1 MTDPIA
7 LGTLLASQVSQVSQA
22 NPISRLEN
30 NRANP
35 VIKQGSPANSPAINQ
50 VNLDKEANPVDRA
63 VAAGPGAINPTGRG
77 VRRNKRWRH

>member
-1 MTDPIA
+1 MTDLIA
-7 LGTLLASQVSQVSQA
+7 RGTPPASQVSQA

-35 VIKQGSPANSPAINQ
+35 VIKQGSPANSPVINRGNPDR
-50 VNLDKEANPVDRA
+50 VANPVDRA
-63 VAAGPGAINPTGRG
+63 VAASPGAINPTDRG

>member
-1 MTDPIA
+1 MIDPIA
-7 LGTLLASQVSQVSQA
+7 RGTPPTSQVSQA

-35 VIKQGSPANSPAINQ
+35 VIKQVSPANSLAINQ
-50 VNLDKEANPVDRA
+50 GNPDRVANPAGRV
-63 VAAGPGAINPTGRG
+63 VAASPEATNLAGKA

>member
-7 LGTLLASQVSQVSQA
+7 RGTPPASQVSQV

-35 VIKQGSPANSPAINQ
+35 VIKQGRPTNSPAINRGNPDR
-50 VNLDKEANPVDRA
+50 VANLAGRV
-63 VAAGPGAINPTGRG
+63 VAASPEATNLAGKA

>member
-1 MTDPIA
+1 MIDPIA
-7 LGTLLASQVSQVSQA
+7 RGTLPASQASQVSQV

-35 VIKQGSPANSPAINQ
+35 VIKQDSPANSPAINQ
-50 VNLDKEANPVDRA
+50 VNLEKEANPGDRA
-63 VAAGPGAINPTGRG
+63 VAASPGAINPTDRG

>member
-1 MTDPIA
+1 MIA
-7 LGTLLASQVSQVSQA
+7 RGTPPASQVSQA

-35 VIKQGSPANSPAINQ
+35 VIKQGSPAINRGSPDR
-50 VNLDKEANPVDRA
+50 VANPAGRV
-63 VAAGPGAINPTGRG
+63 VAASPEVTNLAGKA

>member
-1 MTDPIA
+1 LIDPIA
-7 LGTLLASQVSQVSQA
+7 RGTPPTSQVSQA

-35 VIKQGSPANSPAINQ
+35 VIKQSIPANSPAINRGNPDR
-50 VNLDKEANPVDRA
+50 VANLAGRV
-63 VAAGPGAINPTGRG
+63 VAASPEATILAGKA

>member
-1 MTDPIA
+1 MIDLIA
-7 LGTLLASQVSQVSQA
+7 QGTPPTSQVSQA

-50 VNLDKEANPVDRA
+50 GNPAREANPVGRV
-63 VAAGPGAINPTGRG
+63 VAASPEATNLAGKA

>member
-1 MTDPIA
+1 MIDPIA
-7 LGTLLASQVSQVSQA
+7 RGTPPTSQVSQA

-30 NRANP
+30 NLANP

-50 VNLDKEANPVDRA
+50 GNPAREANPAGRA
-63 VAAGPGAINPTGRG
+63 VAASPEATNLAGKA

>member
-1 MTDPIA
+1 MIDPIA
-7 LGTLLASQVSQVSQA
+7 RGTPPASQVSQA

-35 VIKQGSPANSPAINQ
+35 VIKQGSPDR
-50 VNLDKEANPVDRA
+50 VANPAGRV
-63 VAAGPGAINPTGRG
+63 VAASPEVTNLAGKA